1 MNRTSV
7 ECVELHHLIDTVYPA
22 NLLVKNLQIGNSDH
36 NFAKA
41 PSSGFLEAYGLDEER
56 LEEIEWDIL
65 RKFDES
71 SSFLATL

>member
-1 MNRTSV
+1 MNRTGV

-22 NLLVKNLQIGNSDH
+22 NLLVKNLQIGNSD